1 MKTDFADSGS
11 TLLVVLAAVVLLA
24 APAGLAPLFA
34 GTGGAPASAAP
45 TANVPQYTIDQFLAT
60 TTWRGGWFSPDGKL
74 LLVSGNGTG
83 VVNAYTIPVDGG
95 SPHQLTDSKVNA
107 IEVNGW
113 FPTGGRILYSSDQGG
128 NEQAHLYVRNA
139 DGTTRDLTPGAKV
152 RAEFVG
158 WAPDDRTFFFT
169 TNERDPEYFDL
180 YEMTVDSYKS
190 TLLFRNEGAFDIGPI
205 SRDRRYVALYKE
217 ETIGDSD
224 VYLYDRKIG
233 KLTNL
238 TAHTGEIASMAR
250 DFSPDSASL
259 YYTTDE
265 GAEFA
270 RLVRLDLATGKRT
283 DVLRPAWDVDNA
295 WFSRDGHFLEVSV
308 NNDAATEVRLF
319 AYPSMRPVA
328 LPELHDANVTHLSFS
343 RDGRRM
349 AFYSESSR
357 SPRNLFVVDVAD
369 LAHATP
375 RQLTRSLSPD
385 IDPAALVP
393 AQVVRFKS
401 YDGLE
406 VPGLLYQPKS
416 ASHDHP
422 VPAMVFVHGG
432 PGGQTSIGY
441 SALVQFLVNHG
452 YAVYDINHRGS
463 AGYGKTFFHLADRK
477 LGDADLGD
485 CVAAKGM
492 LTATGWVKP
501 GRIGILGGSY
511 GGYMVL
517 AALTFRPQE
526 FAVGVDLFGVS
537 NWLRTLSSLP
547 PYWASERKALFRQI
561 GDPQTDA
568 DKLRKMS
575 PLFHAEQI
583 ERPLLVLQGENDP
596 RVLKQESDEI
606 VAAARRR
613 GTPVEYL
620 VFPKEGHGFARK
632 ENQTK
637 AVQTILVFLDK
648 YLAEAPAA
656 AAPTGGS
663 GR

>member
-1 MKTDFADSGS
+1 MKTDFADGRS
-11 TLLVVLAAVVLLA
+11 TLLVVLAAVALLG
-24 APAGLAPLFA
+24 APAGLATLGASA
-34 GTGGAPASAAP
+34 GIAPAAAA
-45 TANVPQYTIDQFLAT
+45 TANTPKYTIDQFLAT
-60 TTWRGGWFSPDGKL
+60 TTWRGSWFSPDGKQ

-83 VVNAYTIPVDGG
+83 VFNAYTIPVDGG
-95 SPHQLTDSKVNA
+95 SPHQFTDSKVNA
-107 IEVNGW
+107 IQVQGW

-128 NEQAHLYVRNA
+128 NEQDHLYVRNP

-180 YEMTVDSYKS
+180 YEMTVDGYQS
-190 TLLFRNEGAFDIGPI
+190 TLLFRNEGSFDIGPI

-217 ETIGDSD
+217 EIIGDSD

-238 TAHTGEIASMAR
+238 TTHTGEVANMAR

-283 DVLRPAWDVDNA
+283 DVLRPDWDVENA
-295 WFSRDGHFLEVSV
+295 RFSRDGQFLVVSI

-319 AYPSMRPVA
+319 AYPSMRPVV
-328 LPELHDANVTHLSFS
+328 LPKLHDANVTNLSFS
-343 RDGRRM
+343 RDGRQI

-357 SPRNLFVVDVAD
+357 SPRNLFVADVAD

-375 RQLTRSLSPD
+375 RQLTRSLSPE
-385 IDPAALVP
+385 IDPAELVP

-406 VPGLLYQPKS
+406 VPGMLYKPRS
-416 ASHDHP
+416 ASPDHP
-422 VPAMVFVHGG
+422 VPAVIFVHGG
-432 PGGQTSIGY
+432 PGGQSGIGY
-441 SALVQFLVNHG
+441 SAQVQFLVNHG

-463 AGYGKTFFHLADRK
+463 SGYGKTFFHLADRK

-537 NWLRTLSSLP
+537 NWARTLASLP
-547 PYWASERKALFRQI
+547 PYWASERKALYRLI

-575 PLFHAEQI
+575 PLFHAEKI

-606 VAAARRR
+606 VAALRRR

-620 VFPKEGHGFARK
+620 VFPNEGHGFARK
-632 ENQTK
+632 ENQAK
-637 AVQTILVFLDK
+637 AVQAILDFLDK
-648 YLAEAPAA
+648 YLAEAPAV
-656 AAPTGGS
+656 AAPTRGP